1 MNYLTVSFLKYPLN
15 SINFISRYW
24 GFPQKYSQISFFWAN
39 DSLSQNRNPPFR
51 DDQDACRDIVRSSGL
66 SIDSWSCEHEKV
78 VFLLKID
85 IWWYTMVY
93 PSFGPLSLGSYWF
106 ISLKYAHCCWGS
118 LHINSW
124 LNWMTILHDITFP
137 FIGTSHILLLHIPMF
152 DNEIW
157 VWINTY

>member
-1 MNYLTVSFLKYPLN
+1 MNYLTVSFSKYPLN

-24 GFPQKYSQISFFWAN
+24 GFPQKYSQISFFFWAN
-39 DSLSQNRNPPFR
+39 DSLSQNRNPPFW
-51 DDQDACRDIVRSSGL
+51 DDRDACRDIVRSSGL

-93 PSFGPLSLGSYWF
+93 PSFGPLRLGSYWF

-118 LHINSW
+118 LHKFLVKLNDNSSW
-124 LNWMTILHDITFP
+124 YNLSLYWNL
-137 FIGTSHILLLHIPMF
+137 SHPVASHPHF
-152 DNEIW
+152 W
-157 VWINTY
+157 